1 MKLIL
6 VFIAFSI
13 FEVHSQELVFNSGFE
28 PGTVITDPLDAN
40 YSDLIGVDSS
50 YSSPNDWVGD
60 LDQHPDIGGFRY
72 QYSGGD
78 TSKRFIKLV
87 PDPTDSSNTV
97 MQFWMKHAND
107 PIGNTGLFK
116 GRIQASLYGCTNL
129 HNFSQSVRMYLSD
142 DWNILKNTDDFT
154 MNWMTILEFWNDG
167 GWTNSPFPF
176 RASLGIIKN
185 DSSGTDLTF
194 KVHFDTLQVSIN
206 KWIKMYTEIDS
217 SFSIPTEK
225 WMTLEY
231 YYEEG
236 DENNGKFIF
245 AVRPDGEPKQVIFD
259 ITYHT
264 RHPLDMNPNGLHALN
279 PMKMY
284 THSRNI
290 DTVRNNGGVLQMYWD
305 DFKFWKDTNI
315 VEKALC
321 GELIYDGSFSSSNQ
335 FWSSSSSFTSYGN
348 GHTGCLPR
356 TTSLEVVND
365 SVYGEVAKFTLI
377 DNDFCSS
384 GSDRERAQLKYISTN
399 IGANLEYDD
408 VWISWSMKLDDSWT
422 DTTTWCGFSFFSSPN
437 FWQSV
442 GVHGEFGLSFSS
454 PASSFFTGG
463 RTLLYRYNTNYGTAP
478 SSSYSQPF
486 PNDISLGKWHD
497 MLMHVKFSRDSTGF
511 LEYYYKTEDDSDYQL
526 IVSEYNT
533 VTQMT
538 IPGFPNDVIGFT
550 LGLYRGAVATDTSIV
565 YYKGYKIGL
574 NRSNVIDNIDRK
586 TACTSYTWIDGNT
599 YTSSNNSA
607 THTLTNSVGCDSVV
621 TLNLTITNIDT
632 TTTTN
637 DITIAA
643 NQNGA
648 LYQWID
654 CDNGNTPITGET
666 GQSFTAPANG
676 NYAVEVTFNS
686 CMDTSACEIISSVGI
701 EDLSLDNIIISQQEN
716 TVVITHDLPNILEVI
731 VYDITGKVI
740 HQKVGVNASPY
751 IFELSAAKQIVFV
764 QVVSVRGVKT
774 RKIIY

>member
-13 FEVHSQELVFNSGFE
+13 FKLHSQELVFNSGFE
-28 PGTVITDPLDAN
+28 LGTVITDPLDAN

-60 LDQHPDIGGFRY
+60 LDQHPNIGGFRY

-87 PDPTDSSNTV
+87 PDPTNPSNTV

-116 GRIQASLYGCTNL
+116 GRIQAALYGCTTL

-142 DWNILKNTDDFT
+142 DWNILKNTDNFT

-176 RASLGIIKN
+176 RAALGIIKE

-206 KWIKMYTEIDS
+206 KWVKMYTEVDS

-245 AVRPDGEPKQVIFD
+245 AVTPDGEPKQVIFD
-259 ITYHT
+259 ITYYT

-290 DTVRNNGGVLQMYWD
+290 DTIRNNGGILQMYWD

-315 VEKALC
+315 LC
-321 GELIYDGSFSSSNQ
+321 ENLVYDVQN
-335 FWSSSSSFTSYGN
+335 
-348 GHTGCLPR
+348 
-356 TTSLEVVND
+356 
-365 SVYGEVAKFTLI
+365 
-377 DNDFCSS
+377 
-384 GSDRERAQLKYISTN
+384 
-399 IGANLEYDD
+399 
-408 VWISWSMKLDDSWT
+408 
-422 DTTTWCGFSFFSSPN
+422 
-437 FWQSV
+437 
-442 GVHGEFGLSFSS
+442 
-454 PASSFFTGG
+454 
-463 RTLLYRYNTNYGTAP
+463 
-478 SSSYSQPF
+478 
-486 PNDISLGKWHD
+486 
-497 MLMHVKFSRDSTGF
+497 
-511 LEYYYKTEDDSDYQL
+511 
-526 IVSEYNT
+526 
-533 VTQMT
+533 
-538 IPGFPNDVIGFT
+538 
-550 LGLYRGAVATDTSIV
+550 
-565 YYKGYKIGL
+565 
-574 NRSNVIDNIDRK
+574 
-586 TACTSYTWIDGNT
+586 ACNSYTWIDGNT
-599 YTSSNNSA
+599 YNSSNNSA
-607 THTLTNSVGCDSVV
+607 TYTLTNAEGCDSVV
-621 TLNLTITNIDT
+621 TLNLTITGVDT

-637 DITIAA
+637 DITITA

-648 LYQWID
+648 LYQWIE

-666 GQSFTAPANG
+666 GQSFTATTNGDYSVLVSLNGCSVASSCVTISTVSKNENSFGAEINLFPNPTTDLITLKLGELTDVQVTITDLSGEIVYTKKHVNNQNLNVFMKNFANG
-676 NYAVEVTFNS
+676 TY
-686 CMDTSACEIISSVGI
+686 
-701 EDLSLDNIIISQQEN
+701 L
-716 TVVITHDLPNILEVI
+716 LEVLK
-731 VYDITGKVI
+731 GKDRRVFNVI
-740 HQKVGVNASPY
+740 
-751 IFELSAAKQIVFV
+751 KQ
-764 QVVSVRGVKT
+764 
-774 RKIIY
+774 